1 MKAFLLIVTLFLTSC
16 RWFTD
21 AGTPLFSLGY
31 AKVPAGTPT
40 FQQGFKD
47 GCGTT
52 SYNRGNIFYKTI
64 HKHNYNAKLI
74 GNAEYRFGYSRGY
87 SACFGGVVGG
97 ASGPQAS
104 FDAYLS
110 YSGQFNMSAGDINST
125 WDGFFGGGIWAGDVT
140 NSNVNF
146 NSIMGIWQNA
156 ERGGGT
162 VLGGNPLWAGGSS
175 GQIFG
180 Q

>member
-1 MKAFLLIVTLFLTSC
+1 MRVFLLLAILFLTSC

-21 AGTPLFSLGY
+21 AGAPLMSFNY
-31 AKVPAGTPT
+31 IKVPQGTPT

-47 GCGTT
+47 GCGSSTYARAT
-52 SYNRGNIFYKTI
+52 VFYKAI
-64 HKHNYNAKLI
+64 YKHNYNAKLI
-74 GNAEYRFGYSRGY
+74 GNSEYRFGYSRGY
-87 SACFGGVVGG
+87 SACFGAAVSGT
-97 ASGPQAS
+97 SGPQAS
-104 FDAYLS
+104 FDAYLK
-110 YSGQFNMSAGDINST
+110 YDTQFNMSAGDINST

-162 VLGGNPLWAGGSS
+162 VLGGNPLWAGGSQ